1 MYIQTKL
8 LHNLE
13 TGNKTIGE
21 QEQIFDKVK
30 KLFIEQEGI
39 FARNKI
45 YNGEALGR
53 LQKDVEEVRV
63 FLSKIIDSV
72 YDLKTHKKKI
82 DDTSNLGWEEI
93 SFLSKREEEVENQQ
107 VD

>member
-21 QEQIFDKVK
+21 QEQIFDKIR

-72 YDLKTHKKKI
+72 RR
-82 DDTSNLGWEEI
+82 N
-93 SFLSKREEEVENQQ
+93 
-107 VD
+107 